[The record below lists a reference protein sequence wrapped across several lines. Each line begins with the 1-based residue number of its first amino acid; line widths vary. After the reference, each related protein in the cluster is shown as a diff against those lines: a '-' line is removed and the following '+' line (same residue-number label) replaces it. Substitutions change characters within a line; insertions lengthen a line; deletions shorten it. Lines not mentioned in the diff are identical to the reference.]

1 MGATSLPVPGMGGYD
16 FLIGVLP
23 ILGRRRNGADRG
35 SAQQIIGVPVL
46 KKAGIVVAVAATGLL
61 VTTPI
66 ASAATAPAQVSN
78 NCSSTQSGGTITQV
92 VTGGSGLLVGG
103 AAAAAAAPVTTQTQ
117 ALNCTAV
124 NISDLVNANSGNT
137 TSSSVR
143 TRIQNSF
150 NRTFIFRR

>member
-1 MGATSLPVPGMGGYD
+1 
-16 FLIGVLP
+16 
-23 ILGRRRNGADRG
+23 
-35 SAQQIIGVPVL
+35 VL

-66 ASAATAPAQVSN
+66 ASAEAAPAQASN
-78 NCSSTQSGGTITQV
+78 TCSFSQSGGTVTQV
-92 VTGGSGLLVGG
+92 LTGGSSLIGVGG
-103 AAAAAAAPVTTQTQ
+103 AVTAIAIPVTTQTQ
-117 ALNCTAV
+117 ALNCTAINV
-124 NISDLVNANSGNT
+124 SDVVDVNSGNT

>member
-1 MGATSLPVPGMGGYD
+1 MEPIGGR
-16 FLIGVLP
+16 P
-23 ILGRRRNGADRG
+23 KK
-35 SAQQIIGVPVL
+35 SPECPVL

-66 ASAATAPAQVSN
+66 ASAAPAPAQASN
-78 NCSSTQSGGTITQV
+78 NCTFTQSGGSFNQT
-92 VTGGSGLLVGG
+92 LVGG
-103 AAAAAAAPVTTQTQ
+103 SSGIGVGGAVIGVLAPVTAQTQ
-117 ALNCTAV
+117 ALNCTAINV
-124 NISDLVNANSGNT
+124 SDLVDVNSGNT